1 MYAFLGLLI
10 ALLMYSLQDKEAFTV
25 HIEGGDVITPLTE
38 TVQSAANGLTDG
50 IRKNITR
57 PAYYSLV
64 GLVPYRHHYRK
75 IRRQLYSK

>member
-1 MYAFLGLLI
+1 MYAFLALLI
-10 ALLMYSLQDKEAFTV
+10 ALLIYSLQDKEAFTI

-38 TVQSAANGLTDG
+38 TVKSAANGLTDG
-50 IRKNITR
+50 IRNITR

-75 IRRQLYSK
+75 IRRQFSNKK